1 MEADWEIEIGGDAP
15 VIEAHWFGFV
25 DLRIEPSR
33 ANELPETRQLPGLAD
48 ALAHLNATTS
58 SVWTCKTDVFVPDQI
73 DSDELDSE
81 REEATHAIA
90 CYVDLLPR
98 SKQQWVLPA
107 QAEADC
113 KLICAKLRSSRLSR
127 CRADLVIRRAVIASD
142 SHGLGVTAYLTACG
156 ATQDD
161 AKLRLAECLA
171 MFAGIVLSQDA
182 RIR

>member
-1 MEADWEIEIGGDAP
+1 MP
-15 VIEAHWFGFV
+15 
-25 DLRIEPSR
+25 
-33 ANELPETRQLPGLAD
+33 ELAA
-48 ALAHLNATTS
+48 ALAQLNTDNS
-58 SVWTCKTDVFVPDQI
+58 PVWTSKTDVFVFDQI
-73 DSDELDSE
+73 DFDELDAK
-81 REEATHAIA
+81 REEAAHAIA